1 MINYIDYDFY
11 VNKYM
16 GDMPEENFEKLALRA
31 SAEVQRNIFNR
42 DIEKYK
48 DEVKMATCSVA
59 DILFKIE
66 QVESRKNKL
75 VSSNA
80 NDKVVSSE
88 SVGDLSR
95 TFANTTNLTDLEKE
109 ISNQK
114 NKILEEIR
122 LYLLHTGLLYRGV

>member
-1 MINYIDYDFY
+1 MTNYTDYDFY
-11 VNKYM
+11 KDTYM
-16 GDMPEENFEKLALRA
+16 GNMPESDFDKMVIRA
-31 SAEVQRNIFNR
+31 SAEVRKNIFDR
-42 DIEKYK
+42 DITNYK
-48 DEVKMATCSVA
+48 EEVQMATCSVA
-59 DILFKIE
+59 DILLKIE
-66 QVESRKNKL
+66 QLETRKDKL

-80 NDKVVSSE
+80 EDKVVSSE

>member
-48 DEVKMATCSVA
+48 DEVQMATCSVA

>member
-11 VNKYM
+11 VNIYM

-48 DEVKMATCSVA
+48 DEVQMATCSVA

-66 QVESRKNKL
+66 QLESRKNKL

-80 NDKVVSSE
+80 NDKVISSE

>member
-1 MINYIDYDFY
+1 
-11 VNKYM
+11 
-16 GDMPEENFEKLALRA
+16 MPEENFEKLALRA
-31 SAEVQRNIFNR
+31 SAEIQKNIFNR

-48 DEVKMATCSVA
+48 DEVQIATCSVA

-66 QVESRKNKL
+66 QLESRKNKL
-75 VSSNA
+75 ASSNV

>member
-1 MINYIDYDFY
+1 MINYIDYNFY
-11 VNKYM
+11 VGSYK
-16 GDMPEENFEKLALRA
+16 GDMPKENFEKLALRA
-31 SAEVQRNIFNR
+31 SAEIQKNIFNR

-48 DEVKMATCSVA
+48 DEVQIATCSVA

-66 QVESRKNKL
+66 QLESRKNKL
-75 VSSNA
+75 ASSNV

-88 SVGDLSR
+88 RVGDLSR

-122 LYLLHTGLLYRGV
+122 LYLLHTGLLYRGI

>member
-1 MINYIDYDFY
+1 MTSYIDYNFY
-11 VNKYM
+11 ENAYK

-31 SAEVQRNIFNR
+31 SVEVQKNIFNR

-48 DEVKMATCSVA
+48 DEVQMATCSVA

-66 QVESRKNKL
+66 QLESRKNKL
-75 VSSNA
+75 ASSNV

>member
-1 MINYIDYDFY
+1 MTSYIDYDFY

-16 GDMPEENFEKLALRA
+16 GDMPEEDFEKLALRA
-31 SAEVQRNIFNR
+31 SAEVRTNIFNR
-42 DIEKYK
+42 DITDYK
-48 DEVKMATCSVA
+48 DEVQMVTCSVA
-59 DILFKIE
+59 DILLKIE
-66 QVESRKNKL
+66 QLEARKDKL

-80 NDKVVSSE
+80 VDKVISSE

-95 TFANTTNLTDLEKE
+95 TFANTSNLTDLGTE

-114 NKILEEIR
+114 NKIVEEIR

>member
-1 MINYIDYDFY
+1 MTSYIDYDFY

-31 SAEVQRNIFNR
+31 SAEVRKNIFNR
-42 DIEKYK
+42 DITDYK
-48 DEVKMATCSVA
+48 DEVQMATCSVA

-66 QVESRKNKL
+66 QLESRKNKL

-122 LYLLHTGLLYRGV
+122 LYLLHTGLLHRGV

>member
-1 MINYIDYDFY
+1 MTSYIDYDFY

-31 SAEVQRNIFNR
+31 STEVQRNIFNR

-48 DEVKMATCSVA
+48 DEVQMATCSVA

-66 QVESRKNKL
+66 QLESRKNKL

-114 NKILEEIR
+114 NKILEEVR

>member
-48 DEVKMATCSVA
+48 DEVQMATCSVA

-95 TFANTTNLTDLEKE
+95 TFANATNLTDLEKE
-109 ISNQK
+109 ISNQRS
-114 NKILEEIR
+114 KILEEIR

>member
-16 GDMPEENFEKLALRA
+16 GNMPKENFEKLALRA
-31 SAEVQRNIFNR
+31 SAEVRKNIFNR
-42 DIEKYK
+42 DITDYK
-48 DEVKMATCSVA
+48 NEVQMATCSVA
-59 DILFKIE
+59 DILLKIE
-66 QVESRKNKL
+66 QLEARKDKL

-80 NDKVVSSE
+80 VDKVISSE

-95 TFANTTNLTDLEKE
+95 TFANTSNLTDLETE

-114 NKILEEIR
+114 NKIVEEIR

>member
-16 GDMPEENFEKLALRA
+16 GNMPEETFEKLALRA
-31 SAEVQRNIFNR
+31 SAEVRKNIFNR
-42 DIEKYK
+42 DITDYK
-48 DEVKMATCSVA
+48 DEVQMATCSVA
-59 DILFKIE
+59 DILLKIE
-66 QVESRKNKL
+66 QLEARKDKL

-80 NDKVVSSE
+80 VDKVISSE

-95 TFANTTNLTDLEKE
+95 TFANTSNLTDLETE

-114 NKILEEIR
+114 NKIVEEIR

>member
-1 MINYIDYDFY
+1 MTSYIDYDFY

-16 GDMPEENFEKLALRA
+16 GDMPEENFKKLALRA
-31 SAEVQRNIFNR
+31 SAEVRKNIFNR
-42 DIEKYK
+42 DITDYK
-48 DEVKMATCSVA
+48 VEVQMVTCSVA

-66 QVESRKNKL
+66 QLESRKNKL

>member
-31 SAEVQRNIFNR
+31 SAEVQKNIFNR

-48 DEVKMATCSVA
+48 DEVQIATCAVA

-66 QVESRKNKL
+66 QLESRKNKL
-75 VSSNA
+75 ASSNV

-114 NKILEEIR
+114 NKILEEIS

>member
-1 MINYIDYDFY
+1 MTSYIDYDFY

-31 SAEVQRNIFNR
+31 SAEVRKNIFNR
-42 DIEKYK
+42 DITDYK
-48 DEVKMATCSVA
+48 DEVQMVTCSVA

-66 QVESRKNKL
+66 QLESRKNKL

>member
-1 MINYIDYDFY
+1 MTNYTDYDFY
-11 VNKYM
+11 KDTYM
-16 GDMPEENFEKLALRA
+16 GDMPETDFNKVIVRA
-31 SAEVQRNIFNR
+31 SYEVQKNIFNR
-42 DIEKYK
+42 DIKGYE
-48 DEVKMATCSVA
+48 DEVQMATCSVA
-59 DILFKIE
+59 DILLKIE
-66 QVESRKNKL
+66 QLETRKDKL

-80 NDKVVSSE
+80 EDKVVSSE

-114 NKILEEIR
+114 NKILEGIR

>member
-16 GDMPEENFEKLALRA
+16 GNMPEENFEKLALRA
-31 SAEVQRNIFNR
+31 SAEVRKNIFNR
-42 DIEKYK
+42 DITDHK
-48 DEVKMATCSVA
+48 DEVQMATCSVA
-59 DILFKIE
+59 DILLKIE
-66 QVESRKNKL
+66 QLEARKDKL

-80 NDKVVSSE
+80 VDKVISSE

-95 TFANTTNLTDLEKE
+95 TFANTSNLTDLETE

-114 NKILEEIR
+114 NKIVEEIR

>member
-66 QVESRKNKL
+66 QLESRKNKL

>member
-16 GDMPEENFEKLALRA
+16 GNMPEENFEKLALRA
-31 SAEVQRNIFNR
+31 SAEVRKKIFNR
-42 DIEKYK
+42 DITDYK
-48 DEVKMATCSVA
+48 DEVQMATCSVA
-59 DILFKIE
+59 DILLKIE
-66 QVESRKNKL
+66 QLEARKDKL

-80 NDKVVSSE
+80 VDKVISSE

-95 TFANTTNLTDLEKE
+95 TFANTSNLTDLETE

-114 NKILEEIR
+114 NKIVEEIR

>member
-16 GDMPEENFEKLALRA
+16 GNMPEENFEKLALRA
-31 SAEVQRNIFNR
+31 SAEVRKNIFNR
-42 DIEKYK
+42 DITDYK
-48 DEVKMATCSVA
+48 DEVQMATCSVA
-59 DILFKIE
+59 DILLKIE
-66 QVESRKNKL
+66 KLEARKDKL

-80 NDKVVSSE
+80 VDKVISSE

-95 TFANTTNLTDLEKE
+95 TFANTSNLTDLETE

-114 NKILEEIR
+114 NKIVEEIR

>member
-1 MINYIDYDFY
+1 MTSYIDYDFY

-31 SAEVQRNIFNR
+31 SAEVRKNIFNR
-42 DIEKYK
+42 DITDYK
-48 DEVKMATCSVA
+48 DEVQMATCSVA

-66 QVESRKNKL
+66 QLESRKNKL

>member
-31 SAEVQRNIFNR
+31 SAEVRKNIFNR
-42 DIEKYK
+42 DITDYK
-48 DEVKMATCSVA
+48 DEVQMVTCSVA

-66 QVESRKNKL
+66 QLESRKNKL
-75 VSSNA
+75 VSNNA

>member
-16 GDMPEENFEKLALRA
+16 GNMPEENFEKLALRA
-31 SAEVQRNIFNR
+31 SAEVRKNIFNR
-42 DIEKYK
+42 DITDYK
-48 DEVKMATCSVA
+48 DEVQMATCSVA
-59 DILFKIE
+59 DILLKIE
-66 QVESRKNKL
+66 QLEARKDKL

-80 NDKVVSSE
+80 VDKVISSE

-95 TFANTTNLTDLEKE
+95 TFANTSNLTDLETE

-114 NKILEEIR
+114 NKIVEEIR